1 MGQPVP
7 EDDLPGS
14 LVPEDDLPSD
24 LTAAP
29 VQEGA
34 VAPDDMPSMM
44 SAVAPTGGD
53 ILQTAVQ
60 TALPAAYTQGATG
73 VGELTKN
80 VSKAVAPVAS
90 NVIKN
95 AVTSYAK
102 NPIGAVADVA
112 LMGAGLPPAYGPVKG
127 IQGGYD
133 AVQSA
138 KQVVTNLGQALSKY
152 PPETAEK
159 AMKWIN
165 VLTPEDADK
174 FARLAEKDGIDKALK
189 NFKAPEYFGEKANA
203 ALKATKD
210 AVPSNFSKLGQ
221 ALGPVARAVG
231 KVAGP
236 AGMAM
241 NVYDAANMAQ
251 ETQLGERLARGE
263 GQRAQQAFG
272 NMINRNVSGYQL
284 SAIEAKNL
292 LDSGDERTINI
303 YGGRQR
309 LMAIANPNAINSGY
323 AQELKR
329 LGR

>member
-14 LVPEDDLPSD
+14 LVPEDDLPGD

-34 VAPDDMPSMM
+34 VAPDDMPAMM

-53 ILQTAVQ
+53 VLQTAVQ

-73 VGELTKN
+73 VGQLAKD
-80 VSKAVAPVAS
+80 VGKAVSPVAS
-90 NVIKN
+90 NIIKN

-138 KQVVTNLGQALSKY
+138 KQVFTNVSQALSKY
-152 PPETAEK
+152 PPETAEQ

-165 VLTPEDADK
+165 RLTPEDADK
-174 FARLAEKDGIDKALK
+174 FAKLAEKDGIDKALK
-189 NFKAPEYFGEKANA
+189 NFKAPEYFSEKANA

-221 ALGPVARAVG
+221 LVGPVARAVG

-236 AGMAM
+236 AGLAM
-241 NVYDAANMAQ
+241 NAYDAGQMAR

-263 GQRAQQAFG
+263 GKRAEQAFN
-272 NMINRNVSGYQL
+272 NMVNKNISGYQP
-284 SAIEAKNL
+284 SPQEAKNL

-303 YGGRQR
+303 YGGRKR
-309 LMAIANPNAINSGY
+309 LMELANPNAINSGY
-323 AQELKR
+323 AQQLKA
-329 LGR
+329 LGK